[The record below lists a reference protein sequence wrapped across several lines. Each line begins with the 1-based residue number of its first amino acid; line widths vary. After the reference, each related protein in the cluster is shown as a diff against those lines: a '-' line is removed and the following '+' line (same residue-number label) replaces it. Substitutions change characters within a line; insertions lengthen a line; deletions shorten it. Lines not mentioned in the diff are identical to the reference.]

1 MNINAV
7 IAGVAEIKNLVI
19 EISNFIINMEL
30 ARDYDNNF
38 WLVLFYVEGNVR

>member
-7 IAGVAEIKNLVI
+7 IAGVAEIKNTVI
-19 EISNFIINMEL
+19 EISDFIINMEL
-30 ARDYDNNF
+30 ARDYGNNL